1 MKTSN
6 AIINTSDFGST
17 GRIATG
23 LQSYLLSKG
32 EKCLLCY
39 GQGTKR
45 DDDERYKFSGFIDM
59 AFHKI
64 NNTLTGSLC
73 CSSVLATKRLVMRLR
88 KLKVE
93 NVYLVNLHGL
103 YLNERIL
110 FDYLVQDHINVVYI
124 MADESAF
131 LGNCFYRNGCEK
143 YKTECKDCHLQNTL
157 QKTVKPNAAHR
168 AYQIKRNA
176 YKQLNAEFVAPEFV
190 ILSAKESPLLAGC
203 KTGIIDEAI
212 DVRRNA
218 PRDTSAL
225 RKQLGIQDD
234 QIVIGCVAPFADPRK
249 GVQYYL
255 EAARR
260 LENNDKYVFVQVG
273 YNVNDKSNL
282 PKNYIPIGF
291 VCDGNKLAE
300 YYSLADLFVFPS
312 LADTMP
318 NACLEALAC
327 GSPFLCFNVSGMPYI
342 GDETV
347 MTLVP
352 EKDVDKMVE
361 VILKTPKKDDAI
373 INICRNYALQRYD
386 NQKYFEKL
394 YNTMNRIRK

>member
-23 LQSYLLSKG
+23 LQGYLLSKG

-39 GQGTKR
+39 GQGTER

-64 NNTLTGSLC
+64 NTTLTGSLC
-73 CSSVLATKRLVMRLR
+73 CASVLATKRLVRRLR
-88 KLKVE
+88 KLNIE

-110 FDYLVQDHINVVYI
+110 FDYLVHDHINVVYI

-143 YKTECKDCHLQNTL
+143 YKDECKNCHLQNAL
-157 QKTVKPNAAHR
+157 QKTIKPNAAHR

-225 RKQLGIQDD
+225 RKLLGIAED

-249 GVQYYL
+249 GVRYYL
-255 EAARR
+255 EAAKR
-260 LENNDKYVFVQVG
+260 LENNNKYVFVQVG

-291 VCDGNKLAE
+291 VNDGDLLAE

-327 GSPFLCFNVSGMPYI
+327 GSPLLCFNVSGMPFI

-347 MTLVP
+347 MSLVS
-352 EKDVDKMVE
+352 EKDVDRMVE
-361 VILKTPKKDDAI
+361 AILKTPKKDDTI

-394 YNTMNRIRK
+394 YKTMSNLR

>member
-64 NNTLTGSLC
+64 NTTLTGSLC
-73 CSSVLATKRLVMRLR
+73 CASVLATKRLVKRLR

-110 FDYLVQDHINVVYI
+110 FDYLVHDHINVVYI

-143 YKTECKDCHLQNTL
+143 YKDECKNCHLQNAL
-157 QKTVKPNAAHR
+157 QKTIKPNAAHC

-225 RKQLGIQDD
+225 RKQLGIAND

-249 GVQYYL
+249 GVRYYL
-255 EAARR
+255 EAASR
-260 LENNDKYVFVQVG
+260 LENNNKYMFVQVG
-273 YNVNDKSNL
+273 YNVNEKSNL

-291 VCDGNKLAE
+291 VNDGDMLAQ

-327 GSPFLCFNVSGMPYI
+327 GSPLLCFNVSGMPFI

-361 VILKTPKKDDAI
+361 VILKTPKKDETI
-373 INICRNYALQRYD
+373 INTCRNYALQRYD

-394 YNTMNRIRK
+394 YNTMSNLR

>member
-1 MKTSN
+1 MSGY

-23 LQSYLLSKG
+23 LQNYLLSKG
-32 EKCLLCY
+32 EKCLLSY
-39 GQGTKR
+39 GQGTER
-45 DDDERYKFSGFIDM
+45 NDDERYKVSGIIDM

-64 NNTLTGSLC
+64 NTTLTGSLC
-73 CSSVLATKRLVMRLR
+73 CASVMATHRLVKRLRELR
-88 KLKVE
+88 VE

-110 FDYLVQDHINVVYI
+110 FDYLVHDHINVMYI

-143 YKTECKDCHLQNTL
+143 YKDECRNCHLQNTL
-157 QKTVKPNAAHR
+157 QKMIKPNAAHR

-176 YKQLNAEFVAPEFV
+176 YTHLNAVFVAPEFV

-203 KTGIIDEAI
+203 KTAIIDEAI
-212 DVRRNA
+212 DVKKNA
-218 PRDTSAL
+218 PRDSSAL
-225 RKQLGIQDD
+225 RKELGIDD
-234 QIVIGCVAPFADPRK
+234 NQIVIGCVAPFTDPRK
-249 GVQYYL
+249 GVRYYL
-255 EAARR
+255 EAAKR
-260 LENNDKYVFVQVG
+260 LENNDKFVFVQVG

-291 VCDGNKLAE
+291 VNDGDTLAE
-300 YYSLADLFVFPS
+300 YYSLFDLFVFPS

-327 GSPFLCFNVSGMPYI
+327 GSPLLCFNVSGMPFI
-342 GDETV
+342 GDDTV

-352 EKDVDKMVE
+352 EKDIDEMVK
-361 VILKTPKKDDAI
+361 VILKTPKKDDTI
-373 INICRNYALQRYD
+373 INTCRSYALQRYD

-394 YNTMNRIRK
+394 YDKMNKIRK